1 MLRGQVGLRPV
12 AQAALAFA
20 YEHLAVRRADA
31 LAVVA
36 IRATGE
42 GESVVRINGPHGLV
56 DVVVRV
62 ERMRGDG
69 LTCSQRGPGSFLAYR
84 PVAAVAVE

>member
-1 MLRGQVGLRPV
+1 MFTQGWLPYRLRWESRTVEKEVPARI
-12 AQAALAFA
+12 
-20 YEHLAVRRADA
+20 
-31 LAVVA
+31 A

-62 ERMRGDG
+62 ELMRGDG